1 MNKNLH
7 KYFESSIILDDISDH
22 LPLLVLLKQTK
33 LLDNKLINFE
43 SRKLNENTIRL
54 IKQKLFQ
61 VDWTQILNAANCSD
75 NFDLFSSKLNEIMD
89 SVSPLMKVRISAKRK
104 YREPWMTRGL
114 EISGHRKLCLYKETL
129 KADAMCKD
137 ITKYKE
143 YRNMYNRTKCCLKL
157 QYYQNKDT
165 EFINDSKKLWG
176 VLNQV
181 IGKMKNKGS
190 IIPFITV
197 DGLKIHSPGR
207 ISNEF
212 GKFYSTIGESMASK
226 ITKG

>member
-1 MNKNLH
+1 
-7 KYFESSIILDDISDH
+7 
-22 LPLLVLLKQTK
+22 
-33 LLDNKLINFE
+33 
-43 SRKLNENTIRL
+43 
-54 IKQKLFQ
+54 
-61 VDWTQILNAANCSD
+61 
-75 NFDLFSSKLNEIMD
+75 MD

-114 EISGHRKLCLYKETL
+114 EISGHCKLCLYKETL

-143 YRNMYNRTKCCLKL
+143 YQNMYNRTKCCLKL
-157 QYYQNKDT
+157 QYYQNKATD
-165 EFINDSKKLWG
+165 FINDLKKLWG

-197 DGLKIHSPGR
+197 DGLKIHSPCR

-226 ITKG
+226 ITQGQHSIDHYLSKMPRNISSLVMKSTNIIEIEHIIRKLPKKTKNKLWT